1 MKAIEGQTWK
11 LFEQEFLP
19 LGKTYDY
26 VDCPPGISPLSET
39 AVRASDLIIVP
50 TIHYFVKVI
59 GLKASSISSGK
70 RAAWTKNR
78 LRVSPK
84 IRHR

>member
-26 VDCPPGISPLSET
+26 VIFDCPPGISPLSET
-39 AVRASDLIIVP
+39 ARPGERS
-50 TIHYFVKVI
+50 H
-59 GLKASSISSGK
+59 
-70 RAAWTKNR
+70 
-78 LRVSPK
+78 
-84 IRHR
+84 HRSHDP